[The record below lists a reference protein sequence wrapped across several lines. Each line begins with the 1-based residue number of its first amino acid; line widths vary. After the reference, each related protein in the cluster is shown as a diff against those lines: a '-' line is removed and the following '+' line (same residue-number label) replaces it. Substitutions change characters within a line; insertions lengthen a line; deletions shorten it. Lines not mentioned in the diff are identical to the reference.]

1 MNNKLKTNPQI
12 PQIGAAARKGALDQE
27 PCRSYTRGCAN
38 GWGGC
43 GGDDWGLCDY
53 GDPRGLMW
61 SLGLGLSGNIL
72 PERERKPN
80 SASESDWDSASDSD
94 SDSDSELQAFSH
106 QEKLHTGTS
115 IMGNPDS
122 DSESDSASDADSDS
136 DSELQ
141 TFSHQE
147 KLHTGQLP
155 SIMGKSG
162 TESRNNKLYD
172 WGLCDYGG
180 PRGLMWSLGFGLS
193 GNILPER
200 ERKPLYA
207 LKHIALKSTNGWP
220 GCC

>member
-1 MNNKLKTNPQI
+1 
-12 PQIGAAARKGALDQE
+12 
-27 PCRSYTRGCAN
+27 
-38 GWGGC
+38 
-43 GGDDWGLCDY
+43 
-53 GDPRGLMW
+53 MW
-61 SLGLGLSGNIL
+61 SIGFGLSGNIL
-72 PERERKPN
+72 PERESKPN
-80 SASESDWDSASDSD
+80 SASESDSDSASDSD

-180 PRGLMWSLGFGLS
+180 PRGLMWSLGLGLS

-200 ERKPLYA
+200 ERKPNSASESDWDSASDSDSDSDSELQA
-207 LKHIALKSTNGWP
+207 LSHQEKLLHGPHPKREATFQWASTQGTCNQFWATAMYIARVL
-220 GCC
+220 